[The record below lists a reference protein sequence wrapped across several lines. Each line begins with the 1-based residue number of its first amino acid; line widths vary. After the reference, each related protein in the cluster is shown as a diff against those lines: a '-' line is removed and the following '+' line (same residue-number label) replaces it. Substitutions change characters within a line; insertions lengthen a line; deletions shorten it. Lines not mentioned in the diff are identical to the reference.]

1 LNDPPKEHLSIP
13 NRHPSNSQLMPTNTN
28 PPKPYSSIIAVF
40 ASMRIDL
47 NPDSKFRSKCRYL
60 NRRTEILGR
69 PISNIFSQGEPH
81 QSENMDS
88 SPLLSHNIDQSVG
101 RGFEKIVTK
110 LIECDVEIETV
121 QVIR

>member
-1 LNDPPKEHLSIP
+1 MSLSEQKDGNLLLKPPL
-13 NRHPSNSQLMPTNTN
+13 
-28 PPKPYSSIIAVF
+28 F
-40 ASMRIDL
+40 
-47 NPDSKFRSKCRYL
+47 
-60 NRRTEILGR
+60 LGR